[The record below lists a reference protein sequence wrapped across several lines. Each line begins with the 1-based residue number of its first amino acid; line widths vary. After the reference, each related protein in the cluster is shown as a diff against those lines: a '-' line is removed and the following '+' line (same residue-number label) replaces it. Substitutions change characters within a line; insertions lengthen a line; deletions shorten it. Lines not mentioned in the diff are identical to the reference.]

1 MIPVDN
7 EMVVTTLPF
16 PVLIPVDNDL
26 ITMLPFPMLIPVDN
40 DPKSLAL
47 SVITTIGRDT
57 EPVVVDTEPVVGS
70 GRLSKLYSRPKEELP
85 VEPKPLQEVH
95 QLQDFSDG
103 ARVPNENRYWTTDI
117 CTSVF
122 YPVRMKRENNPS
134 KWGT

>member
-7 EMVVTTLPF
+7 EMVATMLPF
-16 PVLIPVDNDL
+16 PMLILVDNDL

-85 VEPKPLQEVH
+85 VEPKPLQEVQ
-95 QLQDFSDG
+95 QLQDTGPTANG
-103 ARVPNENRYWTTDI
+103 ATQRRVPMKTETGQRTF
-117 CTSVF
+117 V
-122 YPVRMKRENNPS
+122 PVCFISCE
-134 KWGT
+134 